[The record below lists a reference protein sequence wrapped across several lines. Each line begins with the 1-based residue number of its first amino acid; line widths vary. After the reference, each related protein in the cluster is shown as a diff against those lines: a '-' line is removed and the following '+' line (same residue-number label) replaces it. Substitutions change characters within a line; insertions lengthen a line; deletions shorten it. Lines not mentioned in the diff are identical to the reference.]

1 MNEKITILQ
10 LHEKLVKKELTIE
23 QLVNDTIKKS
33 KAHEHANFLIA
44 NNYLLAQ
51 KNAKI
56 LDENGINETD
66 FLYGIPYFAKDN
78 FSTRGLQT
86 TAGSKILAGFKP
98 TFNAQMIELLEDC
111 STVMIGKANLDE
123 LGMGGTGLSSGY
135 GIVHNPLNSERL
147 VGGSSSGSA
156 YAVAANIVPF
166 ATGTDTGDSIRKPAS
181 FNGIV
186 GFKPTYGAI
195 SRYGLM
201 PYAPSLDHAGILAN
215 TIEDIAIV
223 ADATIKKDLKDFT
236 TIEVSKNNFY
246 QNLNSFNK
254 KSRFG
259 YIKSVHEALPT
270 KLRNK
275 YDELYKKL
283 VEAGYEV
290 VSLDFRQD
298 LLEALASA
306 YMMLSFS
313 EAVSSLANLDG
324 INFGQRV
331 NANSYE
337 DVMKKTRSKK
347 FGAVVKRRFIIGSL
361 NLKQENQHIYL
372 LKAKKV
378 RRLISEELNKIYQQ
392 VDLLFLP
399 PAPGVAP
406 LINEGFEID
415 QHNSEYPE
423 FLDDILTLGNFSGM
437 PSITIPFVTENQL
450 PIGINLN
457 AQRKEDLLVL
467 QAAKVV
473 ETVIAKMDKE
483 IK

>member
-10 LHEKLVKKELTIE
+10 LHEQLIKKELTIE
-23 QLVNDTIKKS
+23 QLVSQTIKKS
-33 KAHEHANFLIA
+33 KAHEHSNFLIA
-44 NNYLLAQ
+44 NNYSLAQ

-78 FSTRGLQT
+78 FSTKGLQT
-86 TAGSKILAGFKP
+86 TAGSKILAEFKP
-98 TFNAQMIELLEDC
+98 TFNAQMIDLLDES
-111 STVMIGKANLDE
+111 STIMIGKTNLDE

-135 GIVHNPLNSERL
+135 GIVHNPLNSNHL

-181 FNGIV
+181 LNGIV

-195 SRYGLM
+195 SRYGIM

-254 KSRFG
+254 KARFG
-259 YIKSVHEALPT
+259 YIKSVHEALPK
-270 KLRNK
+270 KLKSK
-275 YDELYKKL
+275 YDELYEKL
-283 VEAGYEV
+283 NQAGYEV

-331 NANSYE
+331 NAKSYE
-337 DVMKKTRSKK
+337 GIMKKTRSKK
-347 FGAVVKRRFIIGSL
+347 FGQVVKRRFIIGSL

-378 RRLISEELNKIYQQ
+378 RRLISEELNKVYEQ

-406 LINEGFEID
+406 LINAGFEID
-415 QHNSEYPE
+415 QHNGEYPE

-437 PSITIPFVTENQL
+437 PSITIPFVTENNL

-467 QAAKVV
+467 QAAKAV
-473 ETVIAKMDKE
+473 EGVISTMDKE